1 LPSSL
6 AGVIDGAQTV
16 GRLLEVAFE
25 TSSSMESSKYEEQV
39 RQITNAGLLKI
50 GQETTSQN
58 LLTAHEIFRKLA
70 SNEQIDER
78 SILRLD
84 QPAELI
90 AQTIRQIA
98 DHIIATRSTVTQLQ
112 RDPDL
117 LYSYLAETS
126 RICDL
131 DIKPEQCDFRV
142 YPLAIH
148 ILVPSQTFSRSSVT
162 RGRTAAHVGGTVC
175 SFFDR
180 EYLRYEPS
188 VERHE
193 MMHSFNAA
201 FLEAETLYPC
211 GSASIRTLR
220 VLRLHQN
227 IERRPFPTEVLGD
240 LWKEI
245 LCDLHDE
252 LLADAAQLSLSD
264 RPPARYDESVIRSY
278 IAQLFKSSRSRVG
291 PFIQRGR
298 LLRSASLKPFNEA
311 VQNSGVSTAGV
322 AISQTLSDLRNEFE
336 QHTQLNRPEIVKLAE
351 TTALQFCRSVNS
363 LFSAVHNAF
372 QESRQQGYLTL
383 GAATLLNPWQ
393 FHLLHEIPAP
403 RS

>member
-25 TSSSMESSKYEEQV
+25 TSSSIESSKYEEQV
-39 RQITNAGLLKI
+39 RQITNAGLLTI
-50 GQETTSQN
+50 GQETTPQN
-58 LLTAHEIFRKLA
+58 LLTAQEIFRRLA

-78 SILRLD
+78 SILHLD

-98 DHIIATRSTVTQLQ
+98 HHIIATRSTVTQLQ
-112 RDPDL
+112 RDPDRM
-117 LYSYLAETS
+117 YSYLAETS

-131 DIKPEQCDFRV
+131 DINPAQCDFRV
-142 YPLAIH
+142 YPLALH
-148 ILVPSQTFSRSSVT
+148 VLVPSQAFSRSSVT
-162 RGRTAAHVGGTVC
+162 RGTTAAHVGGSVC

-180 EYLRYEPS
+180 EYLRYDPS

-201 FLEAETLYPC
+201 YLETGTLYPC

-220 VLRLHQN
+220 MLRLHQN
-227 IERRPFPTEVLGD
+227 LERRPFPTAILGE
-240 LWKEI
+240 LWKDI

-252 LLADAAQLSLSD
+252 ILADAAQLSLSE
-264 RPPARYDESVIRSY
+264 RPPARYDETVIRGY
-278 IAQLFKSSRSRVG
+278 IAQFFKGSRSCVG

-298 LLRSASLKPFNEA
+298 LLGTTSLKPFNEA
-311 VQNSGVSTAGV
+311 VMNASVSTAAMV
-322 AISQTLSDLRNEFE
+322 VSQVLMDLRNEFE
-336 QHTQLNRPEIVKLAE
+336 QHKRQIQPEIMKLAE
-351 TTALQFCRSVNS
+351 TTAVQFCRSVNS
-363 LFSAVHNAF
+363 LFSAVHSAF
-372 QESRQQGYLTL
+372 QESRQRGYATL

-393 FHLLHEIPAP
+393 FHLLHEI
-403 RS
+403 SESSG